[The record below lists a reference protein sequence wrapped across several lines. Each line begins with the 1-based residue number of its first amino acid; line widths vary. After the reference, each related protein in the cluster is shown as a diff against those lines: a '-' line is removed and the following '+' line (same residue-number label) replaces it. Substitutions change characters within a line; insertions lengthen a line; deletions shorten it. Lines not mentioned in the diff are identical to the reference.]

1 MKILALEDFIVLEE
15 MLNGTNEDMEV
26 AFSNIKNFKL
36 DVAYHMLF
44 IKTLDHGRRYRY
56 MQTFPEYNQLM
67 NEVKLLKTTDNSRNV
82 PAIWNYRHGSF
93 SWEDLLSLM
102 KYLFKRKNE
111 DFKSSIMEIISY
123 QMNKITPE
131 KQAIERYF
139 SNLKLRS

>member
-1 MKILALEDFIVLEE
+1 MKILTLEDFIVLEE
-15 MLNGTNEDMEV
+15 MLNGTDEDMEV
-26 AFSNIKNFKL
+26 AFSNIENFKL

-44 IKTLDHGRRYRY
+44 IKTLDYERRFKY
-56 MQTFPEYNQLM
+56 MQTFPEYNKLM
-67 NEVKLLKTTDNSRNV
+67 NEIKLLKDNGHNI
-82 PAIWNYRHGSF
+82 PAMWNYRHGSF

-111 DFKSSIMEIISY
+111 DFKSSIMEIIAY